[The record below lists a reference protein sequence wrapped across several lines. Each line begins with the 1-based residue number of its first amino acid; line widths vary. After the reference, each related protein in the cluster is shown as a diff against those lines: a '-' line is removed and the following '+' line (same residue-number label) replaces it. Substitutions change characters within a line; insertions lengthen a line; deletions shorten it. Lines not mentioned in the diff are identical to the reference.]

1 MILVVKVHLQI
12 FLLMLLGDDHVLGL
26 PQVCL
31 AVDNTINAIS
41 CGTLE
46 ELPGIIPRA
55 AAADLPLG
63 FLVP

>member
-1 MILVVKVHLQI
+1 
-12 FLLMLLGDDHVLGL
+12 MLLGDDHVLGL